1 MVSRLCI
8 DTGYFSSRY
17 CELCEHPFAF
27 TPGTMMVIVTRICMY
42 TNSHMLVY
50 REDMPERLPWIL
62 FIRQLYR
69 KSVNILCVATRAVFV
84 SCTWF
89 ILIPYLTAWNWRF
102 YLWSGENLAAQ
113 LDRLQEARNST
124 HGPSSIKSNDTTG
137 TSSFSNHTLSANN
150 DGSLYAFFNQIDM
163 RYS

>member
-1 MVSRLCI
+1 
-8 DTGYFSSRY
+8 
-17 CELCEHPFAF
+17 
-27 TPGTMMVIVTRICMY
+27 MY

-89 ILIPYLTAWNWRF
+89 ILIPYLTVWNWRF